1 MAHGN
6 GDVDV
11 QARRTDLPRLSQW
24 ALAAVFA
31 TSMAGCA
38 TTDRPYVFAEQGLT
52 APTGASAALTAAS
65 APNLKTA
72 IAHAREAQRQW
83 GESARGESDRK
94 RGVSAGLIGLSAIAL
109 LKGVTNPNARDLA
122 GIGAVSAGLF
132 AWGNTMTSSARN
144 AIYREGIATLACA
157 VESVVPYDSPNW
169 SGSGDETID
178 KLLAKA
184 QAAESKLD
192 EWIDRLKPQNEVRTR
207 NIPAQ
212 PLPANCAPL
221 KQPVCTAAV
230 PGSPQAAICEALKP
244 KCAARAASTVD
255 EKPDPS
261 LSALMQVAVKEKG
274 ELTRTIDRTIQL
286 QGRADSAGN
295 WLWRTGVEVEQRV
308 RDGIEKTEPDLAT
321 VLSVS
326 QALKSPPVAAPAAS
340 APSPAEAAKDAE
352 AHSKRQPRQGDAVR
366 AAPAGMDELQ
376 KSVDASQQARRAID
390 RRNRVLDAALSL
402 ARTENCRRVL
412 PLSFDGAGTG
422 APAGNGTPAANTSAA
437 PPVTGQPTGGGAP
450 DTGVRTPPQTSG

>member
-11 QARRTDLPRLSQW
+11 EARSAGRPRLGRW
-24 ALAAVFA
+24 TLAAVLA
-31 TSMAGCA
+31 TAMAGCA

-52 APTGASAALTAAS
+52 APAGASEALSAAS
-65 APNLKTA
+65 APTLQNA

-157 VESVVPYDSPNW
+157 VESVAPYDSPKWN
-169 SGSGDETID
+169 GSGEETID
-178 KLLAKA
+178 KLLANA

-212 PLPANCAPL
+212 PLPASCAPL

-230 PGSPQAAICEALKP
+230 PGSAQAAICEALKP
-244 KCAARAASTVD
+244 KCVARAASTVD

-274 ELTRTIDRTIQL
+274 ELARTIDRTIQL

-326 QALKSPPVAAPAAS
+326 QALKSPPAAAPAAS
-340 APSPAEAAKDAE
+340 APSPAQAAKEAE
-352 AHSKRQPRQGDAVR
+352 AHSKLQPRQGDAVR
-366 AAPAGMDELQ
+366 SAPAGMDELQ

-402 ARTENCRRVL
+402 ARSENCRRVL

-422 APAGNGTPAANTSAA
+422 APAGNGTPATNTSAA
-437 PPVTGQPTGGGAP
+437 PPVTGQPTGGAP
-450 DTGVRTPPQTSG
+450 DTGVRTLPQTSG

>member
-1 MAHGN
+1 MAYGN
-6 GDVDV
+6 GDLDV
-11 QARRTDLPRLSQW
+11 EASGASLPLLSQW
-24 ALAAVFA
+24 AFLAVFA
-31 TSMAGCA
+31 TAVAGCA

-65 APNLKTA
+65 APNLQTA

-109 LKGVTNPNARDLA
+109 FKGVTSPNARDLA

-157 VESVVPYDSPNW
+157 VESVAPYDSPKWN
-169 SGSGDETID
+169 GSGEETID
-178 KLLAKA
+178 KLLDKA

-192 EWIDRLKPQNEVRTR
+192 EWIGRLKPQNEVRTK

-212 PLPANCAPL
+212 PLPASCAPV
-221 KQPVCTAAV
+221 KQPVCMSAA

-244 KCAARAASTVD
+244 KCVARAASTVE

-261 LSALMQVAVKEKG
+261 FSALMQVALKERDEATK
-274 ELTRTIDRTIQL
+274 TIDRTIQL

-321 VLSVS
+321 VLAVS
-326 QALKSPPVAAPAAS
+326 QALKSPPVAPPAAS
-340 APSPAEAAKDAE
+340 APSPGQKSDEGE
-352 AHSKRQPRQGDAVR
+352 GHSRWQPRQGDAMR
-366 AAPAGMDELQ
+366 AVPAGVDELQ
-376 KSVDASQQARRAID
+376 KSVDASQQARRAIN
-390 RRNRVLDAALSL
+390 RRNRVLEAALLL
-402 ARTENCRRVL
+402 ARSENCRRVL
-412 PLSFDGAGTG
+412 PLSFDSAGTG
-422 APAGNGTPAANTSAA
+422 APADTGTPAANTSQA
-437 PPVTGQPTGGGAP
+437 PPVREKPMGGAP
-450 DTGVRTPPQTSG
+450 DSGARTPPQTSR